1 MFLISYFVSW
11 IKDDDADNWV
21 GYFYAIL
28 LGLITLISSYMRN
41 LNFFYSS
48 SLGVAM
54 KKGISGVIFKKIL
67 RFNEK
72 SKAKATSG
80 KLVAIVSGELQ
91 LIERGVI
98 LVPGIVTSYITL
110 VFVIIL
116 LAFMFAE
123 GALVGL
129 VVSLILIYSLY
140 FLSG

>member
-1 MFLISYFVSW
+1 MFLLSYFVGW
-11 IKDDDADNWV
+11 IKDDDADNWI
-21 GYFYAIL
+21 GYFYAFL

-41 LNFFYSS
+41 LNFFYSA
-48 SLGVAM
+48 SLGVAI

-98 LVPGIVTSYITL
+98 LIPGIVTSYITL
-110 VFVIIL
+110 VFVTIL
-116 LAFMFAE
+116 LSFMFAE
-123 GALVGL
+123 GALVGF
-129 VVSLILIYSLY
+129 VVSFIVIYSLY